1 MNQTLARQS
10 TTKTLAL
17 RTFGLADAR
26 CAVDVKL
33 TTTERLARYE
43 TAQEII
49 GMMIALQSA
58 WIAAELSKA
67 VPDGTKVAAWETER
81 SRLTGERQMLGM
93 DDDAGIDR
101 VLREYGP
108 IVKATYAG

>member
-1 MNQTLARQS
+1 MNQALARQS
-10 TTKTLAL
+10 TTKTLAPRAL
-17 RTFGLADAR
+17 GFGRAR
-26 CAVDVKL
+26 YAVEVML

-49 GMMIALQSA
+49 GMMIALRSA
-58 WIAAELSKA
+58 WIAAELGRDA
-67 VPDGTKVAAWETER
+67 PDGTKVAAWETER

-93 DDDAGIDR
+93 DDDGGIDR
-101 VLREYGP
+101 VLSEYGP